1 MRIFELSRKLS
12 PAVLLK
18 AGRQHW
24 QLDVTFGKDEARNRK
39 DNGPPNIAV
48 IRRRALDIARCE
60 KSKGSLTGKIKRAGW
75 DDEFLIKMLSQM
87 R

>member
-1 MRIFELSRKLS
+1 M
-12 PAVLLK
+12 LLK